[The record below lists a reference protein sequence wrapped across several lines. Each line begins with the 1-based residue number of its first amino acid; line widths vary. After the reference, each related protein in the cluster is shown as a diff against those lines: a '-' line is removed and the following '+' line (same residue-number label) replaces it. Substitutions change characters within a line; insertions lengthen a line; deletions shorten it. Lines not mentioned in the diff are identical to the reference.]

1 MRKTLRNKE
10 RSDRESEIGGSL
22 RVIYRPFVSEDEIIT
37 EEKKNLTLE
46 VSDYAGVISIFRDV
60 FPTVL
65 CACGIINFLT
75 VPSFCVGL

>member
-1 MRKTLRNKE
+1 MIVNRRLAGQ
-10 RSDRESEIGGSL
+10 SG
-22 RVIYRPFVSEDEIIT
+22 VIYRSFVSENEIIT

-65 CACGIINFLT
+65 CACGIINFVT
-75 VPSFCVGL
+75 VPGL